1 MTPDR
6 AVLLESI
13 VRELAAFEASRDN
26 ELLRAGSDRIETL
39 VLASGWLATLLND
52 DDPTNTAM
60 SAHVRGSMEAV
71 CRQIDVRKKVA
82 SEYGA
87 GFVKV
92 VPEVDA
98 DARVVIAICGALLA
112 QAEREQS
119 SGDSL
124 GLGVKFI
131 NSALKALE
139 LHPSAEHLPAL
150 RAWAVT
156 LLDRHAP
163 RATR

>member
-6 AVLLESI
+6 VALLQSI
-13 VRELAAFEASRDN
+13 VRELAAFEASRST
-26 ELLRAGSDRIETL
+26 ELLRSGTDRIETSI
-39 VLASGWLATLLND
+39 LASGWLATLLND
-52 DDPTNTAM
+52 DDATDISM
-60 SAHVRGSMEAV
+60 STHVRGSMEAV

-98 DARVVIAICGALLA
+98 DTRVVLAICGALLA
-112 QAEREQS
+112 QAEREQRR
-119 SGDSL
+119 GDSL

-163 RATR
+163 RATP

>member
-6 AVLLESI
+6 VALLQSI
-13 VRELAAFEASRDN
+13 VRELAAFEASRSTA
-26 ELLRAGSDRIETL
+26 LLRSGTDRIETS

-52 DDPTNTAM
+52 DAADTSM
-60 SAHVRGSMEAV
+60 STHVRGSMEAV

-82 SEYGA
+82 GEYGA

-98 DARVVIAICGALLA
+98 DTRVVVAICGALLA
-112 QAEREQS
+112 QAEREQRR
-119 SGDSL
+119 GDAL

-131 NSALKALE
+131 NSTLKALE

-163 RATR
+163 RVTP